1 MKMGWKIGKT
11 FLLGRYSHYVFFDQ
25 NITILY
31 KFLSAFKILC
41 LVLLIPADGMYGL
54 VFRNRQRFPFFR
66 NYVYEHTAKYIYILG
81 MQYETIV
88 RKIKKKIP

>member
-1 MKMGWKIGKT
+1 M
-11 FLLGRYSHYVFFDQ
+11 LGRYSHYVFFDQ
-25 NITILY
+25 NITILH

-54 VFRNRQRFPFFR
+54 AFRNRQRFPFFR
-66 NYVYEHTAKYIYILG
+66 NYVYEHTTNYIYILG